1 MATPPDFVSG
11 AVLTAAQMNAIGQWT
26 VVTKTSFSAV
36 ANFGASGVFT
46 SDFDDYLLV
55 IRNTTSS
62 TGSGGFQLTLASVP
76 ASSLYSRQALSASDT
91 TLTGFRETAQANI
104 LAFLVPTNGSFAA
117 VSTTYISR
125 PALAESTMFI
135 NNTARSSGNFTSIT
149 MQQQVAMHETATAY
163 DGFAINM
170 PGGQTTTGD
179 YILYG
184 LNK

>member
-36 ANFGASGVFT
+36 SNFGASNVFT

-55 IRNTTSS
+55 IRATTSS

-76 ASSLYSRQALSASDT
+76 ASTLYSRQGLSANDT
-91 TLTGFRETAQANI
+91 TIAGFRETAQSN
-104 LAFLVPTNGSFAA
+104 LLGVPQPTNGSFATI
-117 VSTTYISR
+117 STLYISR
-125 PALAESTMFI
+125 PALAQPTMFLAY
-135 NNTARSSGNFTSIT
+135 NAASSGNFTSIN
-149 MQQQVAMHETATAY
+149 MFQQTAMHETATAY

-170 PGGQTTTGD
+170 SGGQTTTGD